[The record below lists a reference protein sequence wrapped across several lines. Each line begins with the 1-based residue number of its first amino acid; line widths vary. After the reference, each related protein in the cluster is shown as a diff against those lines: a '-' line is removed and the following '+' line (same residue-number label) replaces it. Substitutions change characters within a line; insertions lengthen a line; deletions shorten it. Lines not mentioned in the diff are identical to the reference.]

1 MEMQGIQISQ
11 NKSWDKEKTKLA
23 LVFYQNSM

>member
-11 NKSWDKEKTKLA
+11 NKSQDKEKTKPA
-23 LVFYQNSM
+23 FVFYQNSM